1 MGVGYGH
8 SESGNDTLMAAE
20 EKVFRGEPWSAEAT
34 GGRPRALSMARYV
47 RVVDLC
53 WGMVGWSVAA
63 REMGLRV
70 VGKAIGQE
78 DGLQDD

>member
-1 MGVGYGH
+1 
-8 SESGNDTLMAAE
+8 
-20 EKVFRGEPWSAEAT
+20 
-34 GGRPRALSMARYV
+34 MARYV

-53 WGMVGWSVAA
+53 CGMVGRSVAA